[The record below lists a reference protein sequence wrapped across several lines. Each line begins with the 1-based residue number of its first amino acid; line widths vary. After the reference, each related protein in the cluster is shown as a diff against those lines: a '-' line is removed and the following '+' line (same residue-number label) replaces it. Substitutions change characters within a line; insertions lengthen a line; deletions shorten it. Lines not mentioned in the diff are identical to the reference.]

1 MELRAAQFHLPA
13 KPRQRDPKRGVAADR
28 AVGGDADNAP
38 LRRLGSI
45 QFHRPI
51 HMGGIGDDY
60 HELAGEKACQDRGL

>member
-45 QFHRPI
+45 QFHRPV
-51 HMGGIGDDY
+51 HMGGIRDD
-60 HELAGEKACQDRGL
+60 HHQIVGEKARQDSSL

>member
-1 MELRAAQFHLPA
+1 MEWRAAQFHLPA

-45 QFHRPI
+45 QFHRAV
-51 HMGGIGDDY
+51 HMGGIRNS
-60 HELAGEKACQDRGL
+60 HHQLAGEKARQDRGL